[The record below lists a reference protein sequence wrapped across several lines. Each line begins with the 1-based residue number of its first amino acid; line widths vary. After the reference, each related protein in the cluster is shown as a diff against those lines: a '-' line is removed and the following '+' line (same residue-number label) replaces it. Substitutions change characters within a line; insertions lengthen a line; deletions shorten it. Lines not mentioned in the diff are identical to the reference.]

1 MYKLLRLLTGVRRIV
16 VRITGHQGT
25 TMQASTEHELNLGY
39 PILYRIRFRLTPF
52 VVLLEIVGKVAIQIE
67 STGIISMKWIS

>member
-1 MYKLLRLLTGVRRIV
+1 
-16 VRITGHQGT
+16 
-25 TMQASTEHELNLGY
+25 MQASTEHELNLGY
-39 PILYRIRFRLTPF
+39 PILYRIRFWLTPF